1 MKRSKTQMLRNLA
14 VAMLLGAGL
23 VSCSQDDFADKQ
35 QGEPLPPG
43 EYPLELTAGGLEAIA
58 TPAQQSAPSTRG
70 TVDGDW
76 TGTEGKTVAV
86 QVLDQAGQEI
96 STNEYYIKG
105 ISNENKTATLA
116 SDNPYYWQSS
126 NEEITVNALYPRTT
140 MPSNKEPFNLPEVC
154 TAETLRDY
162 DFLWATENIKFGEQ
176 ANLEFRHLMAKFVI
190 NLRNSDYLK
199 AAENE
204 GKEIKAGFEMYLD
217 GMFYINGSTCS
228 IGIPDYVHAVDH
240 TVCSTGANE
249 NVNFG
254 NGITEDAFASYTT
267 LAIPTTQ
274 VIGVWVL
281 VGETKYLY
289 ETEGFTSY
297 SAGHT
302 YTFNITVKESGLQV
316 NANENIG
323 WGDDGAE
330 GSGSV
335 ELPDYVIVPGEG
347 QQGKELVLKDGEV
360 VDINGDGKP
369 VKDQFS
375 FTIPEGATAI
385 VNLNNVH
392 IQSYADYQSGIVI
405 DGGGTVILKLNGT
418 ENTIE
423 NFVYGI
429 NNSGGEGS
437 HICIEGPGTLKM
449 KNLSVRPL
457 TTTKS
462 IKITSATL
470 QFDYTSN
477 SKYYVSAC
485 IGSAYNQTCGDI
497 TIIKS
502 DIHINV
508 KCPSKWYE
516 KFGAAIGC
524 GGGNEAGTEGG
535 VCGNIDITL
544 PEGISIEEFL
554 GNINVLKEDGSA
566 LLNNDQKVGKG
577 LYGKSCGT
585 VTWRR
590 SDGTILETI
599 PAH

>member
-1 MKRSKTQMLRNLA
+1 MKRYNILSLCALCLFALTGCDHGMEIGTDAGQHSEVRFAGSIGAMTRASGTSWSPTDRIGISDKDQTRYINKGYKYNDGTASSGNFVPIDDNDPIYWETTGWMDFIAYYPYNAGMTVENPGLTANTDNQADKASFDFLYGEGKGTLANQKNGPVVIRFNHRMARLVLTVRPGKGFTMDDLKTARYSLTNFRENGEYLPLTGVAEATGDIRTDAWDITGLGSQTDDGIAFDLILFPQEFKGKKMQLA
-14 VAMLLGAGL
+14 VTI
-23 VSCSQDDFADKQ
+23 
-35 QGEPLPPG
+35 GESA
-43 EYPLELTAGGLEAIA
+43 LTADIDFTLTVWNGSVNRMKSGTRYNATVKVSGNEA
-58 TPAQQSAPSTRG
+58 RV
-70 TVDGDW
+70 TV
-76 TGTEGKTVAV
+76 
-86 QVLDQAGQEI
+86 
-96 STNEYYIKG
+96 NEG
-105 ISNENKTATLA
+105 ISWSEN
-116 SDNPYYWQSS
+116 
-126 NEEITVNALYPRTT
+126 
-140 MPSNKEPFNLPEVC
+140 
-154 TAETLRDY
+154 
-162 DFLWATENIKFGEQ
+162 G
-176 ANLEFRHLMAKFVI
+176 
-190 NLRNSDYLK
+190 
-199 AAENE
+199 
-204 GKEIKAGFEMYLD
+204 
-217 GMFYINGSTCS
+217 
-228 IGIPDYVHAVDH
+228 AV
-240 TVCSTGANE
+240 
-249 NVNFG
+249 
-254 NGITEDAFASYTT
+254 
-267 LAIPTTQ
+267 
-274 VIGVWVL
+274 
-281 VGETKYLY
+281 
-289 ETEGFTSY
+289 
-297 SAGHT
+297 
-302 YTFNITVKESGLQV
+302 
-316 NANENIG
+316 
-323 WGDDGAE
+323 

-347 QQGKELVLKDGEV
+347 QQGKDFELKDGEV
-360 VDINGDGKP
+360 VAINGNGKP
-369 VKDQFS
+369 VKDKFS
-375 FTIPEGATAI
+375 FTIPEGSTAI

-392 IQSYADYQSGIVI
+392 IQSYADYQNGIVI

-544 PEGISIEEFL
+544 PEGISIEKFL
-554 GNINVLKEDGSA
+554 DNINVLKEDGSA

-590 SDGTILETI
+590 SDGTVLETI